1 MQDLKA
7 LYGKRY
13 RVRYEQPATTHCQ
26 DVWYQII
33 LCRYGHIYQH
43 GDGMLGYASDRRGAM
58 VNTLASLDC
67 CEVTQEGDDGLNVV
81 FPLSEFDRVAQIVR
95 PRKRR
100 TMSPERRA
108 QVAEQLRQWQ
118 IQKGRDNVAG

>member
-1 MQDLKA
+1 MQDLKSMF
-7 LYGKRY
+7 GKRY
-13 RVRYEQPATTHCQ
+13 RVRYEEPASAHCQ

-33 LCRYGHIYQH
+33 LCRYGHIYQY
-43 GDGMLGYASDRRGAM
+43 GEGVLAYSSDRRGAM
-58 VNTLASLDC
+58 VNTLAAQHYA
-67 CEVTQEGDDGLNVV
+67 EVVQDGDDGMNVT
-81 FPLSEFDRVAQIVR
+81 FPLSEFDKVADIVR

-118 IQKGRDNVAG
+118 IGKV